1 MVIQKITSHIP
12 QLFFALVLISGLSY
26 PYVAQQTQKPAS
38 HGKHQMATLQKDVDS
53 ETETLASGK
62 SREEAMPE
70 LF

>member
-1 MVIQKITSHIP
+1 M
-12 QLFFALVLISGLSY
+12 VLISGLSY